1 MFRILEK
8 GTYMSNVRRAFTLA
22 EVLITLGII
31 GVVAAMTLPSLIQKY
46 KEKETVSR
54 LKKFYSI
61 TSQAYN
67 LALSNFGTPDTW
79 NLLNYNESLGEENTN
94 FLNYLKPY
102 LNIIEYCGSE
112 PNKCWSDTNTL
123 TGSVFHHSSDKY
135 YSKAILADGTAILTY
150 VLDKTCT
157 KTSGNIKEICGQMR
171 VDING
176 QKFPNV
182 LGRDVFSFYIT
193 KTKIIPTGTNLENSK
208 NSSFEEGCIGE
219 NAEGRGCTAWVIYNE
234 NMDYLH
240 CPEKIGW
247 NKLNSCK

>member
-1 MFRILEK
+1 
-8 GTYMSNVRRAFTLA
+8 MSNKNHAFTLA
-22 EVLITLGII
+22 EILITLGII
-31 GVVAAMTLPSLIQKY
+31 GIIAALTLPTLILNY

-67 LALSNFGTPDTW
+67 LALNEFGTPDTW
-79 NLLNYNESLGEENTN
+79 GLLNYNESLGEENTN

-112 PNKCWSDTNTL
+112 KYKCWNNTTTL
-123 TGSVFHHSSDKY
+123 TGGIFQHSSDKY
-135 YSKAILADGTAILTY
+135 YSKAILADGSAILTY

-157 KTSGNIKEICGQMR
+157 KNSGNVKEICGQMR

-176 QKFPNV
+176 QKKPNI
-182 LGRDVFSFYIT
+182 LGRDVFSFHIT
-193 KTKIIPTGTNLENSK
+193 KNRIIPTGTNLENSG
-208 NSSFEEGCIGE
+208 NNSFEEGCIGE
-219 NAEGRGCTAWVIYNE
+219 KSEGRGCTAWIIYNE

-247 NKLNSCK
+247 EKLKSCK